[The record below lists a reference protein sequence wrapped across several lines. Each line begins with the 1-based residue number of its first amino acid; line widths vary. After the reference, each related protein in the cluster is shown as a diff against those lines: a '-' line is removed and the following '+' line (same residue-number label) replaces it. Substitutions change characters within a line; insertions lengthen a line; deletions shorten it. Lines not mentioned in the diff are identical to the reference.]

1 MRTTRLF
8 GLNIIADSSANLLAQ
23 LEQQLATRTKRPC
36 QLIYTPNPEQV
47 VLAQQQPAF
56 ARILA
61 RADYLLPDGV
71 GLVWAA
77 RLLRVFGK
85 TKTTIPARIAGVEL
99 VAALLAAAHAQH
111 LPVLIIGGRAYATE
125 RSPVSA
131 WRYAAERSDA
141 ERSTVSAWRY
151 TGSAKRY
158 AADHPNLHWLEAFAD
173 KTRVTLSEEQALAEK
188 ILRLRPAIVFV
199 ALGAPE
205 QEAWLAEHRQLLT
218 QAGTK
223 LGMAVGGSFDFIFGK
238 VTRAPQLLQALGFE
252 WLWRLCVQPWRWR
265 RQLALLRFMGL
276 LLREIRS

>member
-8 GLNIIADSSANLLAQ
+8 GLNIIADSSTNLLTQ

-56 ARILA
+56 ARMLA

-77 RLLRVFGK
+77 RLLHLFGK
-85 TKTTIPARIAGVEL
+85 TQASIPARIAGVEL

-131 WRYAAERSDA
+131 WRCATERSP
-141 ERSTVSAWRY
+141 VSAQRCA
-151 TGSAKRY
+151 T
-158 AADHPNLHWLEAFAD
+158 DHPNLHWLEAFAD
-173 KTRVTLSEEQALAEK
+173 KTRVTLSEERALAEK

-205 QEAWLAEHRQLLT
+205 QEVWLAEHRQLLT

-238 VTRAPQLLQALGFE
+238 VARAPQLLQTLGLE